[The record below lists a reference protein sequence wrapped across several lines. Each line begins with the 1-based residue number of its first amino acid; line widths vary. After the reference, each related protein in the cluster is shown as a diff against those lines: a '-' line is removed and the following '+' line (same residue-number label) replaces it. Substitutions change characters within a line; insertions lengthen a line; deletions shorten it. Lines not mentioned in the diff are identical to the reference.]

1 MKTLEKTI
9 LGAVA
14 LTSLGLGIQG
24 ASLALNRSN
33 SLRPY
38 NPAADTPFLVA
49 YYLEGELKMG
59 RLDTLPPGCTFYI
72 EPENE
77 TAAIRKMQKQETEL
91 KISNRSR
98 SSQTHQVT
106 LRTENQNGLTTYQY
120 NCGPNS
126 IEQPQFSR
134 LDSEALAEATRRGL
148 GWASLG
154 LIGLTL
160 LIPGRRRKS
169 QQ

>member
-1 MKTLEKTI
+1 MKSLDKTI

-38 NPAADTPFLVA
+38 TPTGDTPFLVA
-49 YYLEGELKMG
+49 YYLEGELRTG

-77 TAAIRKMQKQETEL
+77 TAAIRKLREQKTEL
-91 KISNRSR
+91 KISDRSR
-98 SSQTHQVT
+98 SSQTHQIT
-106 LRTENQNGLTTYQY
+106 LRTENRNGLTTYQY
-120 NCGPNS
+120 NCGPDS

-134 LDSEALAEATRRGL
+134 LDSESLAEAARQGL

-160 LIPGRRRKS
+160 LIPRRRRKS
-169 QQ
+169 QI